1 TASIGVVAPG
11 AGTPTGT
18 VAFKEGSTT
27 LDTITLGASGTVSF
41 TTTSALAMG
50 SNSITAVY
58 SGDPNFA
65 TSSSSTTETVNQAGT
80 TANLS
85 ASPSSTKAG
94 QPVTLTANIA
104 VVAPGAGTPTGSV
117 QFFAGTTS
125 LGTAKL
131 SGNTAILTT
140 TTLPV
145 GTDSLTAQYLG
156 DPNFTGSMS
165 SAVSV
170 TISPTGIAT
179 KTTLTSST
187 NPSVFGQSV
196 TLTATVA
203 PSSGS
208 GSPSGSVTFYAGST
222 PLGTATVS
230 GKKASLKTTSVPVG
244 SQAITAVYSGNTT
257 YAPGTSAVFTQTV
270 HQDSTTTKV
279 TSSANP
285 SVVGERLTLT
295 ATVSASSPGSG
306 TATGTVTFSVGSTV
320 LGTATLGG
328 GTASLSVSPQL
339 SVGNHTI
346 KASYG
351 GDTNFKTSVGTL
363 TQTVKQDSTT
373 TSIVSSAN
381 PSVHGQSLTF
391 TATVIANVPGSGTP
405 TGSLTFTNG
414 STTLGTVTLSGGMA
428 SLSTA
433 KLATGKDTITA
444 TYKGSSSF
452 TTSNA
457 RLKQT
462 VSQDAASATVTSSL
476 NPSVHG
482 QSVTFTA
489 IVSAAA
495 PGSGTPTGTVTF
507 KDGSTTLNTATLNAS
522 GKAMFKTSAL
532 LAGSHSITVVYRGD
546 TNFKTST
553 SAVLKQ
559 SVQASSSS
567 SAAQLVDLALGA
579 LPDDDAPTV
588 GSTVH
593 DLALE
598 QVSDRD
604 RRSHGSHW
612 RLS

>member
-1 TASIGVVAPG
+1 MA
-11 AGTPTGT
+11 
-18 VAFKEGSTT
+18 
-27 LDTITLGASGTVSF
+27 
-41 TTTSALAMG
+41 
-50 SNSITAVY
+50 
-58 SGDPNFA
+58 
-65 TSSSSTTETVNQAGT
+65 T